1 MSKKTG
7 PGILRHWQ
15 FLDVRG
21 VAQLATHATLG
32 VTGMVEGVHQSVLS
46 TMGLPGGSEPGRA
59 RGLTGLVYKSVRGVT
74 QVVGQG
80 LEQSLSLLQTLLP
93 PAAEKAET
101 RERAAL
107 LAAVNGVM
115 GDALAASASP
125 FAIPMTLYCHGQ
137 AVMSMRADGQL
148 PPAAN
153 EAPGAA
159 PAPLWPAF
167 TAPAGEVGGKLLL
180 IIHGLCMNELQ
191 WQQRESAA
199 CQKPSG
205 PATAQNSSE
214 PATAKNPPDPAS
226 VNSSDPAAL
235 PRSDHGAV
243 LAAQRGYTPLYLRYN
258 SGLHVSQN
266 GAQLAVMLK
275 QVLAQWPVPV
285 TELSVLV
292 HSMGGLVIRS
302 ALHAAS
308 EQGMAWPQTLQNI
321 VFLGTPH
328 HGAPLER
335 AGNWVDLL
343 LAATPW
349 SKPLAKLGHLRSSG
363 ITDLRYGML
372 LQQDWFGRDR
382 FQRQPDLRQPLPLPE
397 HIACY
402 TVAAALAGRTGVL
415 AERLLGDG
423 LVPLRSALG
432 QHDDPA
438 QQLHFTGQAIFY
450 NMDHMAMLYRPE
462 ITQQLLAWL

>member
-46 TMGLPGGSEPGRA
+46 TLGLPGGSEPGRA

-80 LEQSLSLLQTLLP
+80 LEQSLALLQTVLP

-115 GDALAASASP
+115 GDALAATASP

-137 AVMSMRADGQL
+137 AVMRMRADGQL

-153 EAPGAA
+153 EAPGALSA
-159 PAPLWPAF
+159 EATLSPLFSPISP
-167 TAPAGEVGGKLLL
+167 PAGEVGGKLLL

-191 WQQRESAA
+191 WTQA
-199 CQKPSG
+199 
-205 PATAQNSSE
+205 E
-214 PATAKNPPDPAS
+214 PAVS
-226 VNSSDPAAL
+226 
-235 PRSDHGAV
+235 PRSDHGAE

-266 GAQLAVMLK
+266 GAQLAVLLQ
-275 QVLAQWPVPV
+275 QVLAQWPVEV
-285 TELSVLV
+285 TELTVLV

-308 EQGMAWPQTLQNI
+308 AQDMDWPQTLQNI

-382 FQRQPDLRQPLPLPE
+382 FQRQPDMRQPLPLPD

-402 TVAAALAGRTGVL
+402 TVAAALAGKTGIL

-450 NMDHMAMLYRPE
+450 NMDHMALLYRPE